1 MQEFEGEGVE
11 VELVFSQP
19 LCERCF
25 VPKWCEEEET
35 DRERGGEGG
44 TVRRVALSGE
54 GHRVKSMGILGD
66 GALQKRW

>member
-1 MQEFEGEGVE
+1 M
-11 VELVFSQP
+11 
-19 LCERCF
+19 
-25 VPKWCEEEET
+25 

-66 GALQKRW
+66 GAL